1 MDIKLLHR
9 RKKSFVKLLAA
20 ATTVAVLIGASAQA
34 AVTLRHT
41 VTGEP
46 LNLSKAL
53 SKERDTEGVKEFL
66 KTGVNPYI
74 GDPAHLA
81 KGRELYSGNCSGCHG
96 QTGQGGM
103 GPSLNDG
110 GWVYPK
116 NGTDEGLFAT
126 IFGGA
131 RAPMTPKSGSLTL
144 DEMLHVMAWV
154 RNIYTGPVA
163 NVSWLTEEQKKHYV
177 PYQATEEDQ
186 AVMAANTGGCMHSMM
201 HSGSGHSGH
210 GGGAGGCGH
219 SGQSGS
225 CDHSGQSS
233 HSGHSGHSGSCDHS
247 GQSANSGDAG
257 DAGDSGDAEGCG
269 H

>member
-1 MDIKLLHR
+1 MDIKVLHQ
-9 RKKSFVKLLAA
+9 RKKSFAKSFAVATAA
-20 ATTVAVLIGASAQA
+20 AMLIGASAQA

-46 LNLSKAL
+46 LNLSKAV
-53 SKERDTEGVKEFL
+53 SEESDTDGVKEFL

-74 GDPAHLA
+74 GDPVRLA

-110 GWVYPK
+110 DWVYPK

-131 RAPMTPKSGSLTL
+131 RPPMTPKSSSLTL

-154 RNIYTGPVA
+154 RNIYTGPVSG
-163 NVSWLTEEQKKHYV
+163 VSWLTEEQKKKYV
-177 PYQATEEDQ
+177 PYKATEEDQ
-186 AVMAANTGGCMHSMM
+186 TAMAANTGGCMM

-219 SGQSGS
+219 SM
-225 CDHSGQSS
+225 
-233 HSGHSGHSGSCDHS
+233 HSGSCDHS

-257 DAGDSGDAEGCG
+257 DSGDAEDAGGCG